1 MLIIQRIHD
10 PRTKG
15 ESMSAKRTN
24 EPRSLP
30 PYVLDEKD
38 KVHCRDTR
46 RREACG
52 KVLRGIWWSGDW
64 VPDNYPHCLT
74 CLSMTRR
81 IVYRISDGLVGT
93 RPRRISGGA
102 FGQGRRS

>member
-1 MLIIQRIHD
+1 
-10 PRTKG
+10 
-15 ESMSAKRTN
+15 MSAKRTI
-24 EPRSLP
+24 EPRALP

-38 KVHCRDTR
+38 KVHRRDTR
-46 RREACG
+46 RRAACG

-81 IVYRISDGLVGT
+81 TVYRISDDLVGT